1 MDVCDRVVAYIR
13 EHHLLRP
20 GQLVV
25 TAVSGGADSL
35 CLLDCLRRLGYRVVL
50 AHFDHRLREGSERDA
65 EFVLALAQ
73 RHGLRAVVGREDVRA
88 SAHGRSLEDAARLA
102 RYRFLARVAHEHRSR
117 VIATGHTTDDQA
129 ETVLLHLLRGAGPA
143 GLSGMRPATP
153 LHDWPDLMPGRPL
166 TLIRPLLAISRA
178 DTRAHCASIGL
189 TPREDPSNTDPSFV
203 RNRIR
208 LELMP
213 QLATYNPGIRETLDR
228 TARLMRDVADL
239 VEDQARAA
247 WPETVRRAG
256 RGSFALNALRL
267 GRLPRAVQGELI
279 RRALR
284 VLGPEASEIGL
295 DEVERV
301 LVTARTA
308 RPPRRVTIG
317 AGLEA
322 ERMGEEVILRL
333 EGAAV
338 SFPQVPQLTS
348 WRARRVRVDAAIAL
362 ASGWGLSA
370 REVRLTPIRRKA
382 LIRNPEPRLA
392 AFDAADLPSRLQL
405 RPPAAGDRLHPLGLK
420 GSVKIADL
428 LIDRHIPRL
437 ARERWPILVAEGAP
451 IWVAGLRQGR
461 EARLTSRSKRA
472 LILQLVAPS
481 AP

>member
-1 MDVCDRVVAYIR
+1 VA
-13 EHHLLRP
+13 
-20 GQLVV
+20 G
-25 TAVSGGADSL
+25 
-35 CLLDCLRRLGYRVVL
+35 
-50 AHFDHRLREGSERDA
+50 
-65 EFVLALAQ
+65 
-73 RHGLRAVVGREDVRA
+73 
-88 SAHGRSLEDAARLA
+88 
-102 RYRFLARVAHEHRSR
+102 EHRSR
-117 VIATGHTTDDQA
+117 AIATGHTADDQA
-129 ETVLLHLLRGAGPA
+129 ETVLLHLLRGAGAA

-153 LHDWPDLMPGRPL
+153 LHDWPEPVPGRPL
-166 TLIRPLLAISRA
+166 NLIRPLLALTRA
-178 DTRAHCASIGL
+178 ETRAHCASLGL
-189 TPREDPSNTDPSFV
+189 TPREDPSNADPSFM

-208 LELMP
+208 LELIP
-213 QLATYNPGIRETLDR
+213 ELATYNPAIRETLDR

-256 RGSFALNALRL
+256 KSSFALNTLRL

-279 RRALR
+279 RGVLRALR
-284 VLGPEASEIGL
+284 PEASEIGF

-301 LVTARTA
+301 LATGSTAM
-308 RPPRRVTIG
+308 PSRRASIG

-338 SFPQVPQLTS
+338 SFPQMPQLTS
-348 WRARRVRVDAAIAL
+348 SRARHVQAGGTVAL
-362 ASGWGLSA
+362 ASGWRLSA
-370 REVRLTPIRRKA
+370 REVRLTPSRRSA
-382 LIRNPEPRLA
+382 LLRNPDPRLA
-392 AFDAADLPSRLQL
+392 AFDAADLPSQLRL

-420 GSVKIADL
+420 GSVKLSNL

-437 ARERWPILVAEGAP
+437 ARERWPVLVAEAMP

-481 AP
+481 KS